1 MASKILVIIDP
12 QQENQPALTRAIELT
27 GLMDVSLHVV
37 LFTDGNSKELPT
49 FDGDSSEP
57 WANGSNYV
65 RQCQL
70 WLDQLLKPYMDK
82 GLSITSEVSA
92 FRRLHEAV
100 IQMAFRQDVIF
111 IFKPM
116 RQHSLLKR
124 TLYTS
129 TDWNLIR
136 TCPFPLLLIND
147 TQPLQGRDII
157 AAVKFGN
164 QDTDHKDL
172 NRMIMSQA
180 VAIAKLFDSRIQ
192 VVNSV
197 PLPSIPMGY
206 SATEPS
212 GHQIIKGLE
221 RDHKDQAIEL
231 ANSFDVPEDCVT
243 VIEGQTEAV
252 VNKLAEQSNAGIVIL
267 GSVARTGLAGLFIG
281 NTAERVLEETATDV
295 LVLKQADFASPIQ
308 EDS

>member
-12 QQENQPALTRAIELT
+12 QQESQPALNRAIELAN
-27 GLMDVSLHVV
+27 LIDISLHVV
-37 LFTDGNSKELPT
+37 LFTDGNSKELPAFT
-49 FDGDSSEP
+49 SDSGDP
-57 WANGSNYV
+57 QANGSNYV

-70 WLDQLLKPYMDK
+70 WLEKLLRPHIDD
-82 GLSITSEVSA
+82 GLDITFEVTA

-136 TCPFPLLLIND
+136 TCPFPLLLITD
-147 TQPLQGRDII
+147 ASPLEGRDII

-172 NRMIMSQA
+172 NRIIMSQA
-180 VAIAKLFDSRIQ
+180 VAIAKLFGSSIQ

-221 RDHKDQAIEL
+221 QDHRSQAIEL
-231 ANSFDVPEDCVT
+231 AQAFDLPEDCVT

-252 VNKLAEQSNAGIVIL
+252 VNKMAEQANAGIVIL
-267 GSVARTGLAGLFIG
+267 GSVARSGLAGLFIG
-281 NTAERVLEETATDV
+281 NTAERVLEESGTDV
-295 LVLKQADFASPIQ
+295 LVLKQADFSSPVK